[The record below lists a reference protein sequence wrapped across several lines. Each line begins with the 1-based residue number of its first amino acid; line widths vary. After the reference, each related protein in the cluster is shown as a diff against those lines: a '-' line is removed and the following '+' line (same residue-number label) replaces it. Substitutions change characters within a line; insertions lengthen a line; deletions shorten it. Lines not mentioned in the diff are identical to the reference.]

1 MGRSQVA
8 RCIYPR
14 PSSKVLMTALDF
26 SSGRSCV
33 RATCFLVVSLVLS
46 ACGIDANES
55 ESFQAYIHQDAAIEG
70 KSGVL
75 LTSMGVPETYEFGFF
90 DRYLHHIFDSAFP
103 WYAKWII
110 MRDAG
115 TVLRDP
121 DNLFA
126 SEEFSPQSLMDC
138 YGKTSNVEGIPY
150 TTLQVEWKPPRQEG
164 GDGHFLLD
172 EKNGHVDIIEK
183 VAIKMAALD
192 YGKMPDETM
201 PTRAQ
206 QALLDNEVRAL
217 LALEF
222 PDTAFETAYALY
234 PESIE
239 SAVEKLLA
247 AKVETIVVSDV
258 FPVYS
263 SLEQLDNLFVDIE
276 NIVNGRAKVVFA
288 PSIGAYPSFRS
299 AYTQIIIDEVAQ
311 LPGDSKNLVVLTR
324 HGMPAMSGE
333 SYPLFAP
340 VYSEGLT
347 SEVLLALQGKDVTV
361 VVADTDFATDED
373 DPEDLRLASAEAV
386 SRGVNEGFDNV
397 IFVFIDFL
405 TENSD
410 SIFASR
416 YETLEHYGFAYESKV
431 PYTDYG
437 KRFRTETT
445 QGNTRI
451 IVAGTPVDE
460 PYRKQLARGIF
471 DSLATVLRGEIWP
484 QLTGSH

>member
-1 MGRSQVA
+1 
-8 RCIYPR
+8 
-14 PSSKVLMTALDF
+14 
-26 SSGRSCV
+26 
-33 RATCFLVVSLVLS
+33 
-46 ACGIDANES
+46 
-55 ESFQAYIHQDAAIEG
+55 
-70 KSGVL
+70 
-75 LTSMGVPETYEFGFF
+75 
-90 DRYLHHIFDSAFP
+90 
-103 WYAKWII
+103 
-110 MRDAG
+110 
-115 TVLRDP
+115 
-121 DNLFA
+121 
-126 SEEFSPQSLMDC
+126 
-138 YGKTSNVEGIPY
+138 
-150 TTLQVEWKPPRQEG
+150 
-164 GDGHFLLD
+164 
-172 EKNGHVDIIEK
+172 
-183 VAIKMAALD
+183 
-192 YGKMPDETM
+192 
-201 PTRAQ
+201 
-206 QALLDNEVRAL
+206 
-217 LALEF
+217 
-222 PDTAFETAYALY
+222 
-234 PESIE
+234 
-239 SAVEKLLA
+239 
-247 AKVETIVVSDV
+247 
-258 FPVYS
+258 
-263 SLEQLDNLFVDIE
+263 
-276 NIVNGRAKVVFA
+276 VFA

-311 LPGDSKNLVVLTR
+311 LPGDSKNLIVLTR

-405 TENSD
+405 TENTD